1 MLANGA
7 HKRLR
12 AGREASVFVKQWQIV
27 SVVGWMTGALLSFSA
42 MAIAIRAL
50 ADALS
55 VFEILLFRSF
65 SGVIVLGALAL
76 VRPELRRGLA
86 TRRMRLHMFRNTVH
100 FGAQI
105 AWAMS
110 VTLLP
115 LATVFS
121 IEFTAPVWVGLIAVT
136 VLGERATLSRIGA
149 IALGLIGVL
158 VILRPGFE
166 NFRPATLLVLG
177 SALGF
182 ALAMITTKKLTNT
195 DSTFTILFWM
205 NVIQLPMN
213 FAGSDPAFLA
223 KLAPSMTLPILAV
236 CISGLTSHY
245 CLTNAFRAGDAI
257 LVIPLDFL
265 RIPLIAVVGALFYN
279 EPLDAFVFAGGVII
293 VSGILWN
300 LHSETRNAPLESA
313 QRPGAGCA
321 KRLSG
326 LSRR

>member
-1 MLANGA
+1 M
-7 HKRLR
+7 
-12 AGREASVFVKQWQIV
+12 KQWQIF
-27 SVVGWMTGALLSFSA
+27 SVVAWMTGALLSFSA

-55 VFEILLFRSF
+55 VFEILLFRSL

-76 VRPELRRGLA
+76 VRPELRKGLA
-86 TRRMRLHMFRNTVH
+86 TRHMRLHLLRNTVH

-105 AWAMS
+105 AWALS

-121 IEFTAPVWVGLIAVT
+121 IEFTAPVWVALIAIIL
-136 VLGERATLSRIGA
+136 LGERATLSRIGA
-149 IALGLIGVL
+149 IVLGLIGVL
-158 VILRPGFE
+158 VILRPGLE

-177 SALGF
+177 AALGF
-182 ALAMITTKKLTNT
+182 AVAIVTTKKLTNT

-205 NVIQLPMN
+205 NLIQLPMN
-213 FAGSDPAFLA
+213 FAGSDPAFMT
-223 KLAPSMTLPILAV
+223 KLDPSMTLPILAV
-236 CISGLTSHY
+236 CVSGLTSHY

-279 EPLDAFVFAGGVII
+279 EPLDAFVFAGAAII
-293 VSGILWN
+293 VTGILWN
-300 LHSETRNAPLESA
+300 LRSESRNAAPIDSL
-313 QRPGAGCA
+313 
-321 KRLSG
+321 
-326 LSRR
+326 